1 MTHYTRCNDCD
12 IAIPYIKDK
21 DRYVTCPICRSD
33 IFVGTK
39 KTYRKGKFSHL
50 KKHINMVNT
59 NAPKLVKKLFSCI

>member
-33 IFVGTK
+33 IFVETK
-39 KTYRKGKFSHL
+39 KN
-50 KKHINMVNT
+50 I
-59 NAPKLVKKLFSCI
+59 